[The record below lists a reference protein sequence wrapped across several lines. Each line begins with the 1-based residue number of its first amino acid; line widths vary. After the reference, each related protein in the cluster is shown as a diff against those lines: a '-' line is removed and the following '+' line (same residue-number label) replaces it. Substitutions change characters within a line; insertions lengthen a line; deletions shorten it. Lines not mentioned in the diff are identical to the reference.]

1 MYLMYKWE
9 WYERKILGK
18 NILGKPLEIQSERS
32 KEHIP
37 SLREQKI
44 LKKDGH
50 TQVAS
55 KVKDKQGEG
64 IGHRVTIQPVSSCGI
79 TPIS

>member
-18 NILGKPLEIQSERS
+18 NIIGKPLEIQSERS

-37 SLREQKI
+37 SLGEQKVWRRM
-44 LKKDGH
+44 D

-64 IGHRVTIQPVSSCGI
+64 IGHRVTIQPGV
-79 TPIS
+79 PAE